1 MRERFRKCHS
11 GSGIVPI
18 ARGLLRGQRG
28 VSLIEVLVAVAILG
42 LISTAYLSAL
52 VSSSKT
58 QNVDQTLA
66 SAMHFAESQ
75 MEYVMKR
82 PYAVSYPPDIKT
94 AEISSK
100 YPGYSVA
107 ISANEVN
114 PGDASLQRICVTV
127 SHDGRPIIMSVSDDC
142 TLASYKVQT

>member
-11 GSGIVPI
+11 DSGIVPI
-18 ARGLLRGQRG
+18 GRGLLGGQRG

-66 SAMHFAESQ
+66 SAMHLAESQ
-75 MEYVMKR
+75 MEYVMNQ
-82 PYAVSYPPDIKT
+82 PYAVSYAPAPIPSEY
-94 AEISSK
+94 A
-100 YPGYSVA
+100 GYLVA

-114 PGDASLQRICVTV
+114 SGDASLQRIRVTV

-142 TLASYKVQT
+142 TLADYKVER

>member
-11 GSGIVPI
+11 SSGIVPI
-18 ARGLLRGQRG
+18 ARGLLGGQRG

-66 SAMHFAESQ
+66 SAMHLAESQ
-75 MEYVMKR
+75 MEYVMNQ
-82 PYAVSYPPDIKT
+82 PYAVSYAPAPIPSEYAD
-94 AEISSK
+94 A
-100 YPGYSVA
+100 GYLVA

-114 PGDASLQRICVTV
+114 PGDASLQKICVTV
-127 SHDGRPIIMSVSDDC
+127 SHSGRPIIMSVSDDC

>member
-1 MRERFRKCHS
+1 MRERLRKCHG
-11 GSGIVPI
+11 GSGIVSG
-18 ARGLLRGQRG
+18 ARGLLGGQRG

-66 SAMHFAESQ
+66 SAMHLAQSQ
-75 MEYVMKR
+75 MEYVMKQ
-82 PYAVSYPPDIKT
+82 PYAVSYASD
-94 AEISSK
+94 AAISSK
-100 YPGYSVA
+100 YAGYSVA

-114 PGDASLQRICVTV
+114 PGDASLQKIRVTV
-127 SHDGRPIIMSVSDDC
+127 SHSGRPIIMSVSDNC
-142 TLASYKVQT
+142 TLADYRVET

>member
-1 MRERFRKCHS
+1 MRERFRKSHS
-11 GSGIVPI
+11 GSGIVSG
-18 ARGLLRGQRG
+18 ARGLLGGQRG

-66 SAMHFAESQ
+66 SAMHLAESQ
-75 MEYVMKR
+75 MEYVMNQ
-82 PYAVSYPPDIKT
+82 PYAVSYASD
-94 AEISSK
+94 AAISSK
-100 YPGYSVA
+100 YAGYSVA
-107 ISANEVN
+107 ISVTDVTSR
-114 PGDASLQRICVTV
+114 DASLQKICVTV
-127 SHDGRPIIMSVSDDC
+127 SHGVRPIIMSVPDNC

>member
-1 MRERFRKCHS
+1 MRVRFRKCHS

-18 ARGLLRGQRG
+18 ARGLLGGQRG
-28 VSLIEVLVAVAILG
+28 VSLIEVVVAVAILG

-66 SAMHFAESQ
+66 SAMHLAESQ
-75 MEYVMKR
+75 MEYVMNQ
-82 PYAVSYPPDIKT
+82 PYAVSYASD
-94 AEISSK
+94 AAISSN

-107 ISANEVN
+107 ISATNVTSR
-114 PGDASLQRICVTV
+114 DASLQKICVTV
-127 SHDGRPIIMSVSDDC
+127 SHGVRPIIMSAADDC